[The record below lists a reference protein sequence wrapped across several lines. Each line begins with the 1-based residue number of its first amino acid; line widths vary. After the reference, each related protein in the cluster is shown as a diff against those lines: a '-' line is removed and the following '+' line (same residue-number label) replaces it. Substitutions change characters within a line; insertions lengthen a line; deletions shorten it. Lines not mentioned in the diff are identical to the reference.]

1 MVQAMEELVV
11 VAMIF
16 ANTGASSLSTQQS
29 YMHQVSVTIV
39 YSTEPTYGLHVPQF
53 EGPVRV
59 HSVISIDSQS
69 DHGHQVP
76 IHKV

>member
-1 MVQAMEELVV
+1 MVAI
-11 VAMIF
+11 IF
-16 ANTGASSLSTQQS
+16 ANTGASGVSTQQP

-53 EGPVRV
+53 EGTVRV
-59 HSVISIDSQS
+59 NCVINIDSQS